1 MQMKMLNKTGK
12 ILSIIFTIV
21 LSTVSALICQAIV
34 WVFNTWKNL
43 SLDELIF
50 QLNAPA
56 EGTNVDLVL
65 DFFHTCMP
73 GTILIFLNVA
83 VLLIGLRK
91 RKKSFRIAVLFCAFV
106 SLICLGNSV
115 FSAWTKL
122 EVADYIENKNT
133 VSSFIDDNY
142 VEAKDVQI
150 TFPEEKRNLIY
161 IYLESME
168 TTYASYEE
176 GGAFEEGC
184 IPELVKI
191 AQENEDFSG
200 DSLELNG
207 GYSTPGTTWTM
218 GALFSQTSGIPLNIA
233 IDGNSMEMQ
242 ESFFPG
248 ISTIGD
254 ILEDAGYTQTFFI
267 GSDAVFGGRKLY
279 FSEHGNYQIKD
290 YNYAKEV
297 GRIPEDYYVWWGY
310 EDKYLF
316 EGAKEELLALSQQG
330 QPFNFTMLTVDTH
343 FEDGY
348 VCSDCL
354 TEHGEN
360 QYANVMS
367 CSSRKVQEF
376 ITWIQQQEF
385 YENTTIVLAGD
396 HPTMDGDFCAEI
408 DSEYVRKT
416 YTAYINAAAETEV
429 PDLRREYTTFDHYP
443 TTLASLGVEIE
454 GNRLGLGTNLFS
466 SESTLI
472 EKYGRDVVSTEVQRE
487 SELMNKLNSTLEI
500 EEEEIPE
507 NQAENAAETVNT
519 VTYGYDPVT
528 GNIQITI
535 DNIQVDA
542 NISAVNVAVW
552 KEEDQSDICWIQAI
566 GQSEDTYLVDI
577 NARDYNFENGDYN
590 IHVYAV
596 AEDGTQIFIGN
607 TIGTVE

>member
-1 MQMKMLNKTGK
+1 MLNKTGK